1 MTSWRLLNEAWHLKK
16 AVWFTFTWTFTG
28 GRPITTLSANDNGG
42 HLDQIS
48 NKYNTPNIC
57 ISLKYIYRGLQHLSV
72 TEFSALVLWCTSK
85 GTHCCVFTCYLQLSC
100 TTGPAKLVLCPTR
113 IVRHVSGI
121 NVQNKQVP
129 VLQHPDAGGG
139 VPGVQS
145 QLHIV
150 LQPGVS
156 GRGRSFRITRICDVP
171 ANDTKHDVNQGLF
184 YKRWRKSCKVYKPCL
199 NNGFNSNSYYSC

>member
-1 MTSWRLLNEAWHLKK
+1 MKPGISRRLSGSPSLGRLLAADLLPLYLRMIM
-16 AVWFTFTWTFTG
+16 AD
-28 GRPITTLSANDNGG
+28 TLIRSRT
-42 HLDQIS
+42 
-48 NKYNTPNIC
+48 NKTPNIC
-57 ISLKYIYRGLQHLSV
+57 ISLKYIYRGLQHWSV

-145 QLHIV
+145 
-150 LQPGVS
+150 
-156 GRGRSFRITRICDVP
+156 
-171 ANDTKHDVNQGLF
+171 
-184 YKRWRKSCKVYKPCL
+184 
-199 NNGFNSNSYYSC
+199 